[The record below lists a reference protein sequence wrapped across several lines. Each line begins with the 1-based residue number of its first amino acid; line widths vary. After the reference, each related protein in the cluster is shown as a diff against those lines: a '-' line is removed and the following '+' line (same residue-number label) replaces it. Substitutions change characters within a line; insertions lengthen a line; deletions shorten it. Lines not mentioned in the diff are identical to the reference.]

1 MKQVRDLGMTVVT
14 AKSSVA
20 DEARQPTALVRRVVT
35 SLRAEGLE
43 TDSDFLAVHVTSNGK
58 ILLTVGVREPQ

>member
-1 MKQVRDLGMTVVT
+1 MTIAT

-43 TDSDFLAVHVTSNGK
+43 TDSDYVAVHVTTNQK
-58 ILLTVGVREPQ
+58 VVVMVGVKEPR